1 MVTAKVNLKSACT
14 QLGVSRSGYYAW
26 SKRIIQTQA
35 KLADLK
41 SLYWTHRARCGAPS
55 LVHDMRDLRYKM
67 SERTAVPYASIYG
80 FT

>member
-1 MVTAKVNLKSACT
+1 MVTAKVNLKSVCT
-14 QLGVSRSGYYAW
+14 HLGVSRSGYYAW

-55 LVHDMRDLRYKM
+55 LVHDMR
-67 SERTAVPYASIYG
+67 I
-80 FT
+80 